1 MFMLLYIL
9 VFWTKPKSIS
19 NSTKFSEGGQRLTWI
34 QRLSA
39 AIGVVKGIQFL
50 HGGIMPGLFSN
61 DLKVT
66 NIFLDQ
72 NLVAKI
78 SSYNLPVL
86 AENMITMVKI
96 KILHPS
102 RLCWLINLIFILSA
116 FIGICRRFIEWIKWT
131 WWKVCRTSSIILNA

>member
-1 MFMLLYIL
+1 MLLYIL

-19 NSTKFSEGGQRLTWI
+19 NSTNFSEGGQRLTWI

-102 RLCWLINLIFILSA
+102 RLCCNQFDIHPLCLYRYLQEVHQVDQMNLVE
-116 FIGICRRFIEWIKWT
+116 GMQN
-131 WWKVCRTSSIILNA
+131 II